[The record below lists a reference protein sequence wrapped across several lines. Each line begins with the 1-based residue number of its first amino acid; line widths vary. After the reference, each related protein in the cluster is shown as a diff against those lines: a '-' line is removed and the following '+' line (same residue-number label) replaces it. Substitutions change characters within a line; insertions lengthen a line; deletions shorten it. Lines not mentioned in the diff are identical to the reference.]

1 MRLPLHEKLLKI
13 EAAIFT
19 TPDKVKL
26 NTAQRRK
33 IPPGN
38 FPGIR
43 RGIALQQQTAHRL
56 HGGNPS
62 G

>member
-1 MRLPLHEKLLKI
+1 MSLPLHENILKI

-19 TPDKVKL
+19 TPDKEKL
-26 NTAQRRK
+26 NTARRRK

-43 RGIALQQQTAHRL
+43 RGIALQQLTAHRL

>member
-1 MRLPLHEKLLKI
+1 MRLPLHENILKI

-19 TPDKVKL
+19 TPDKAKL
-26 NTAQRRK
+26 NTARRQK
-33 IPPGN
+33 ILPGN
-38 FPGIR
+38 FPSIR
-43 RGIALQQQTAHRL
+43 GGIALQQLTAHRL